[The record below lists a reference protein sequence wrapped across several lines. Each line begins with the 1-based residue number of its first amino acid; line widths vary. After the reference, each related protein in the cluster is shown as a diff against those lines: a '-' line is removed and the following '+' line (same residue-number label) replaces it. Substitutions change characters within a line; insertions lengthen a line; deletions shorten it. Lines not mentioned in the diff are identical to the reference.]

1 MRNKFFLIFA
11 TLTMFTIGAGADVI
25 VSNKS
30 NNAASM
36 DWRNDVSYQEAQEIA
51 VLENDIRILDEEIAK
66 CQKKKKGWTA
76 ATIVGGVGVVAT
88 GVGAIVQ
95 ANKISDKK
103 SDLADKESELRD
115 AKDTYK
121 NLQ

>member
-1 MRNKFFLIFA
+1 
-11 TLTMFTIGAGADVI
+11 MFTVGAGADVI

-30 NNAASM
+30 ANSANM
-36 DWRNDVSYQEAQEIA
+36 DWRTDVSYQEAQEIA
-51 VLENDIRILDEEIAK
+51 ILENDIRILDEEIAK

-115 AKDTYK
+115 VK
-121 NLQ
+121 NEYNKLNAM